1 MDETAKTKVLIASR
15 NTEETAKFRRNLEET
30 FEVFS
35 ITAPDYPKEALRIFD
50 IVLIDHDFTE
60 HSGIDYL
67 NVVINAV
74 HIPVLMLTP
83 PDDASCAIEAI
94 RAGAFNY
101 VVKFG
106 RYDEILPIA
115 IHEAISR
122 FSEQEK
128 MKETIIVLKERIAEL
143 EGLLGNMHRQ
153 NGAPVEHHSSSGNG
167 GNGGNNNVNIVKEIV
182 NRFRQGE
189 INLPSLPQIN
199 RKFQELINQGAD
211 YRQISDLLK
220 QDLAIA
226 SKLIMVSNSAFYRGV
241 EINRTLEQAV
251 SRLGISVTRQYVN
264 IISNR
269 ALYTVS
275 KKKYLPMIERLWRHS
290 LASAYACQLVAAT
303 REDKEQF
310 DNDLFITGLL
320 HDIGKLI
327 LIQVISELEAKGK
340 FAKEIPV
347 EDVVK
352 IAEAY
357 HGQFGSA
364 LLKRWQFSN
373 ECIGV
378 AQHHD
383 NLRNAD
389 PISRELLVTHLANQL
404 AKASGFMFANEDVP
418 EIGMSES
425 AQSLKI
431 DPDTIA
437 SMKKNVVAYMDDVG
451 KLLS

>member
-1 MDETAKTKVLIASR
+1 MTKVLIASR
-15 NTEETAKFRRNLEET
+15 NTEETAKFRKNLEEA

-35 ITAPDYPKEALRIFD
+35 ITAPDYPKEALRMFD
-50 IVLIDHDFTE
+50 VVLIDHDFTE
-60 HSGIDYL
+60 CSGIDYL
-67 NVVINAV
+67 GEIINTV

-106 RYDEILPIA
+106 SYDEILPIA

-128 MKETIIVLKERIAEL
+128 MKETIVTLKERIAEL
-143 EGLLGNMHRQ
+143 EELLGNTRQ
-153 NGAPVEHHSSSGNG
+153 ERVTPVKNHPSPC
-167 GNGGNNNVNIVKEIV
+167 NGGNNNVDIVKEIV

-226 SKLIMVSNSAFYRGV
+226 SKLIMISNSAFYRGV

-251 SRLGISVTRQYVN
+251 SRLGISITQQYANV
-264 IISNR
+264 ISNR

-290 LASAYACQLVAAT
+290 LASAYACQLVTAT
-303 REDKEQF
+303 RENKERY

-327 LIQVISELEAKGK
+327 LIQVISELEVKGK
-340 FAKEIPV
+340 FAGEIPV

-352 IAEAY
+352 IAETY

-373 ECIGV
+373 ECIGA

-383 NLRNAD
+383 NLRGAG
-389 PISRELLVTHLANQL
+389 PVSRELYVVHFANQL
-404 AKASGFMFANEDVP
+404 AKASGFIFANSDVSDI
-418 EIGMSES
+418 EMSES

-431 DPDTIA
+431 DPEAVA
-437 SMKKNVVAYMDDVG
+437 SMKKDVAAYMDDVG
-451 KLLS
+451 KMLS